1 MTRIT
6 CRQPSTGKPI
16 NIQNNSVGTGWTII
30 AEAPDFSLPDPS
42 RSTYLWRDPADATG
56 SRGIAAGELFF
67 LTPLVAKN
75 ITAGTDWIEVR
86 FRPENGTA
94 NNDAFGRI
102 YVPAGESVAIPLQG
116 RSLVKRNI
124 ITAGI
129 GSNPDTYTF
138 SANGDILYV
147 RAGNTASFHVWASAN
162 EQASAEHVGV
172 DL

>member
-1 MTRIT
+1 MTRIK

-16 NIQNNSVGTGWTII
+16 SIQYIGVGTDWINI
-30 AEAPDFSLPDPS
+30 AEAPDFSVPDPS
-42 RSTYLWRDPADATG
+42 RSGYPSSRDSSDI

-86 FRPENGTA
+86 FRPEGGVA

-102 YVPAGESVAIPLQG
+102 TVPAGESVAIPIQG
-116 RSLVKRNI
+116 RSLVKR
-124 ITAGI
+124 
-129 GSNPDTYTF
+129 DYL
-138 SANGDILYV
+138 SANGDIIYV
-147 RAGNTASFHVWASAN
+147 RAGNTTSFHVWSSAN

-172 DL
+172 V

>member
-6 CRQPSTGKPI
+6 CRQPSTGKPVSVSNTTIGTDWI
-16 NIQNNSVGTGWTII
+16 NI
-30 AEAPDFSLPDPS
+30 AEAPDFSVPDPS
-42 RSTYLWRDPADATG
+42 GSGYTSRDPSNTT
-56 SRGIAAGELFF
+56 RGIAAGELFF

-75 ITAGTDWIEVR
+75 VTAGTDWIEVR
-86 FRPENGTA
+86 FRPEGGVA

-116 RSLVKRNI
+116 RSLVKRNYLS
-124 ITAGI
+124 T
-129 GSNPDTYTF
+129 
-138 SANGDILYV
+138 NGDIIYV

-172 DL
+172 V

>member
-1 MTRIT
+1 MTRIK

-16 NIQNNSVGTGWTII
+16 SVSNTTIGTDWINI
-30 AEAPDFSLPDPS
+30 AEAPDFSVPDPS
-42 RSTYLWRDPADATG
+42 RSGYPNSRDSSDI

-86 FRPENGTA
+86 FRPEGGVA

-102 YVPAGESVAIPLQG
+102 YVPAGESVAIPIQG
-116 RSLVKRNI
+116 RSLVKRN
-124 ITAGI
+124 
-129 GSNPDTYTF
+129 YL
-138 SANGDILYV
+138 SANGDIVYI
-147 RAGNTASFHVWASAN
+147 RAGNTTSFHVWASAN

-172 DL
+172 V

>member
-16 NIQNNSVGTGWTII
+16 SIQYIGVGTGWINI
-30 AEAPDFSLPDPS
+30 AEAPDFSVPDPS
-42 RSTYLWRDPADATG
+42 GATYPSRDTDT
-56 SRGIAAGELFF
+56 SRGIAAGEVFF

-75 ITAGTDWIEVR
+75 VTAGTDWIEVR
-86 FRPENGTA
+86 FRPEGGTA

-102 YVPAGESVAIPLQG
+102 TVPAGESVAIPLQG
-116 RSLVKRNI
+116 RSLVKRDA
-124 ITAGI
+124 T
-129 GSNPDTYTF
+129 
-138 SANGDILYV
+138 SANGDIVYI

-172 DL
+172 V

>member
-1 MTRIT
+1 MTRIK

-16 NIQNNSVGTGWTII
+16 SVSNTTIGTDWINI
-30 AEAPDFSLPDPS
+30 AEAPDFSVPDPS
-42 RSTYLWRDPADATG
+42 RSGYPNSRDSTDI

-86 FRPENGTA
+86 FRREGGVA

-102 YVPAGESVAIPLQG
+102 TVPAGESVAIPIQG
-116 RSLVKRNI
+116 RSLVKR
-124 ITAGI
+124 
-129 GSNPDTYTF
+129 DYL
-138 SANGDILYV
+138 SANGDIIYI
-147 RAGNTASFHVWASAN
+147 RAGNTTSFHVWASAN

-172 DL
+172 VP

>member
-1 MTRIT
+1 MTRIK

-16 NIQNNSVGTGWTII
+16 SIQYIGVDMNWTII
-30 AEAPDFSLPDPS
+30 AEAPDFSVPDPS
-42 RSTYLWRDPADATG
+42 RSIYPNRRDPADPTD

-75 ITAGTDWIEVR
+75 VTAGTDWIEVR
-86 FRPENGTA
+86 FRPEGGVA

-102 YVPAGESVAIPLQG
+102 TVPAGESVAIPLQG
-116 RSLVKRNI
+116 RSLVKR
-124 ITAGI
+124 
-129 GSNPDTYTF
+129 DYL

-147 RAGNTASFHVWASAN
+147 RAGSSDSFHVWASAN

>member
-1 MTRIT
+1 MTRIK

-16 NIQNNSVGTGWTII
+16 NIQYIGVDMNWTII
-30 AEAPDFSLPDPS
+30 AEAPDFSVPDPS
-42 RSTYLWRDPADATG
+42 RSTYLWRDPSDET
-56 SRGIAAGELFF
+56 RGIAAGELFF
-67 LTPLVAKN
+67 LTPLIAKN
-75 ITAGTDWIEVR
+75 VTAGTDWIEVR
-86 FRPENGTA
+86 FRPEGGTA

-102 YVPAGESVAIPLQG
+102 VVPAGESVAIPLQG

-129 GSNPDTYTF
+129 GNNPDTYTF
-138 SANGDILYV
+138 SDNGDILYV
-147 RAGNTASFHVWASAN
+147 RAGSSDSFHIWASAN